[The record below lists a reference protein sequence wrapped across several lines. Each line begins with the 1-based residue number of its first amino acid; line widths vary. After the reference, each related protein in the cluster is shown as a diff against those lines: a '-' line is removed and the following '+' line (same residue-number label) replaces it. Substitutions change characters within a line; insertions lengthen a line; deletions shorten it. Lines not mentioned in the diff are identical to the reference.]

1 MAVNVDDVYQKVL
14 VLANKEQRGYITPQE
29 FNRLASRAQLE
40 IFNNYFNDAKTAY
53 HKAKNDSNYSDELD
67 MISEKLNVHRSSL
80 NSTFSASGLMT
91 LQSDIK
97 LSTIH
102 YSYPTGSGYRVEFEE
117 VDAAEFNLLVSN
129 PLSRPTADR
138 PIYTR
143 VNANTVKT
151 WPQIAAGTAFSYE
164 FYNKPTDPNWA
175 YVVVNGKAL
184 YNQNVSS
191 DFDLHWS
198 EEEALVSKIAE
209 MAGITLNK
217 IGLAQ
222 TMAQVQQRQS
232 VEDNN

>member
-1 MAVNVDDVYQKVL
+1 
-14 VLANKEQRGYITPQE
+14 
-29 FNRLASRAQLE
+29 
-40 IFNNYFNDAKTAY
+40 
-53 HKAKNDSNYSDELD
+53 

-80 NSTFSASGLMT
+80 NSTFTANGLMT

-143 VNANTVKT
+143 LSANTVKT
-151 WPQIAAGTAFSYE
+151 WPQIASGTAFSYE

-184 YNQNVSS
+184 YNQNASS

-198 EEEALVSKIAE
+198 EEEVLVSKIAE